1 MRIALSLPSRFL
13 LGSAQLG
20 CGLSSLWRFRL
31 FAGLAILLLIV
42 STVRAAER
50 HTPQTPAPTRNNT
63 KAQTAHKQHSAKP
76 IFTTSGQTPSL
87 RKVSRSEPP
96 EQGLSSAR
104 IEQQLQAIY
113 LAIGQ
118 ADNRSALA
126 LAEDLTRTQPNF
138 QLGHMLYA
146 DLLLAQTRPVA
157 LPGSAPEALTRA
169 APGAITD
176 LRAEAK
182 VRIKAQQER
191 PPAAALP
198 ENFTALSRWNE
209 QAIAVDISKSR
220 LYLFTRNAAGEL
232 SLAHDYYISIARLGA
247 IKNNEGDLRTPLGPY
262 FITSHLY
269 PTQLPDFYGAGALPL
284 NYPNPY
290 DMRRGKS
297 GSGIWLHGT
306 PKNQYSR
313 PPQASE
319 GCVVLTNPDFRT
331 VAQSV
336 SLRSTPVL
344 IAKSLRW
351 VQKTGAWEASFDATW
366 QAWRQQKLNHQPAD
380 MARFYYASFAGQGG
394 QNWGGFYRQLQN
406 EMRQTRVISANI
418 DKVSRVYWRESADEE
433 IVVTTFVQ
441 NLGGKEKNRRQY
453 WRKKGSSPWRIFYES
468 DV

>member
-1 MRIALSLPSRFL
+1 MRIAFSPPPLSL
-13 LGSAQLG
+13 LGSARLG
-20 CGLSSLWRFRL
+20 RGFSSLWRFWQL
-31 FAGLAILLLIV
+31 ASLAILLLIA
-42 STVRAAER
+42 SAAHAAEKHAP
-50 HTPQTPAPTRNNT
+50 HTPAETRSGTKKTAAP
-63 KAQTAHKQHSAKP
+63 KPHLAKP
-76 IFTTSGQTPSL
+76 SLANSGQAPSI
-87 RKVSRSEPP
+87 RQVSRSEPP

-126 LAEDLTRTQPNF
+126 LAEDLTRKQPNF

-198 ENFTALSRWNE
+198 ENFTALSHWNE

-290 DMRRGKS
+290 DVRRGKS

-351 VQKTGAWEASFDATW
+351 VQKPGAWEASFDATW
-366 QAWRQQKLNHQPAD
+366 QAWRQQKLGHQPAD
-380 MARFYYASFAGQGG
+380 MAHFYYASFAGQGG
-394 QNWGGFYRQLQN
+394 QTWLSFYRQLQR
-406 EMRQTRVISANI
+406 EMQQKITIAPDIRR
-418 DKVSRVYWRESADEE
+418 VSRIYWREAADEE
-433 IVVTTFVQ
+433 VVVTTFGQ
-441 NLGGKEKNRRQY
+441 TLGELGKNRRQY
-453 WRKKGSSPWRIFYES
+453 WRRKGQNPWRIFYES